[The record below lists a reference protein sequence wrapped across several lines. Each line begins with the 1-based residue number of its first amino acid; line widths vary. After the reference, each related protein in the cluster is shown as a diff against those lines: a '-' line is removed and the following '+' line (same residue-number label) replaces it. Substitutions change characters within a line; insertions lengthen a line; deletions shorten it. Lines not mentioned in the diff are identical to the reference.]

1 MTRTEDAV
9 ANQTPPATWADC
21 YDVPGADVFAKT
33 RAFADLLA
41 GRTRT
46 EHKYFRRAMLSACG
60 PRVLVADPATGQP
73 KEMIMLG
80 SNSYLGL
87 AADPRVVDASIEAA
101 RKYGYG
107 TGAVSLYAGTT
118 DLHIELERRIA
129 AFYRCEDA
137 ILFPTGYAANVGA
150 VSALLRE
157 RDTAVNDLFN
167 HASIYDGCRLSG
179 ARLRTFAHGRMR
191 HLDRVLSDA
200 VGGDHGTLV
209 ITDGVFSMDGDV
221 AQLDQIVELAEKHG
235 ARVMVDEAHALG
247 VVGPTGRGTAERY
260 ALDGQIDVTIGTLSK
275 APGGI
280 GGYAVGSRELI
291 DYLRFYART
300 YFFSTSIPA
309 PVIAG
314 LIEVFKILDT
324 ELDRFERLW
333 ANIRYMTGRLAE
345 KGFDLGKTDSAII
358 PIVIKDE
365 AKLQGI
371 LADLHEAGI
380 FMNYVAFPAVPKRK
394 CRLRMSMMAQHTC
407 DDLDCVIDVMVRL
420 GRKYGIIG

>member
-1 MTRTEDAV
+1 MTRTEHA
-9 ANQTPPATWADC
+9 ATWADC
-21 YDVPGADVFAKT
+21 YDVPGADLFAKT

-46 EHKYFRRAMLSACG
+46 EHKYFRRAMLSASG
-60 PRVLVADPATGQP
+60 PKVLVADPATGRP

-87 AADPRVVDASIEAA
+87 AADERVVDASIAAA

-129 AFYRCEDA
+129 EFYRCEDA

-179 ARLRTFAHGRMR
+179 ARLRMFAHGRMR
-191 HLDRVLSDA
+191 HLDRVLGDA
-200 VGGDHGTLV
+200 VGPDHGTLV

-221 AQLDQIVELAEKHG
+221 AQLDRIVELAQKHG
-235 ARVMVDEAHALG
+235 ARVMIDEAHALG

-280 GGYAVGSRELI
+280 GGYAVGSKELI

-314 LIEVFKILDT
+314 LIEVFRILDT

-333 ANIRYMTGRLAE
+333 ANIRHTTGQLAE
-345 KGFDLGKTDSAII
+345 KGFDLGKTESAIV
-358 PIVIKDE
+358 PIMIRDE

-394 CRLRMSMMAQHTC
+394 CRLRMSMMAQHTRE
-407 DDLDCVIDVMVRL
+407 DLDYVIDVLVRL
-420 GRKYGIIG
+420 GGKYGIIE